1 MKMSEEF
8 VKILKYNQRQKSMK
22 IPLALYVDIES
33 LHEKLLVCDNNP
45 EKLSAGKTSKHTVCY
60 HSLFTRFCLEPV
72 RNKYDYNRSKSC
84 VENF

>member
-1 MKMSEEF
+1 MKMPEEF

-33 LHEKLLVCDNNP
+33 LHEKLLVCYNNP